1 MPEAPVHEDARPIL
15 PQHQVRVSWQPP
27 MVQPVAKATSSK
39 PPPNYHLRLRV
50 PRPYGRHVG
59 MPLFCSESVHNCKNT
74 KKKGMNKII
83 FEKLAVIRISA
94 RHGTNSRVR
103 WCFYHPCH
111 QKGLAT
117 VVKNISDGGEFD
129 APRLQI

>member
-1 MPEAPVHEDARPIL
+1 
-15 PQHQVRVSWQPP
+15 
-27 MVQPVAKATSSK
+27 
-39 PPPNYHLRLRV
+39 
-50 PRPYGRHVG
+50 
-59 MPLFCSESVHNCKNT
+59 
-74 KKKGMNKII
+74 MNKII

-111 QKGLAT
+111 QKGLAA